1 MKTKQKFQRGNL
13 VKVLSRKGSLA
24 IIEGSYAE
32 LYWGDNRSDYSIVFL
47 DNGGSLAWVDEANM
61 EFVDTGGEHLF
72 EQALENKEK
81 MIKIYTD
88 ISYIRDSWN
97 SNSPNSF
104 SSATILY
111 LLGKIGFRSSFE
123 RNGEF
128 FSLYHDWAELF
139 PLYDALM
146 TKKNFE
152 DVESILVDSVPSDL
166 KRKIKSLHEEIHGTQ
181 K

>member
-13 VKVLSRKGSLA
+13 VKVLSRKGDLA
-24 IIEGSYAE
+24 IIEGSYAD
-32 LYWGDNRSDYSIVFL
+32 LYWGDNRNDYSIIFL
-47 DNGGSLAWVDEANM
+47 DSGGSLAWVDEKNM
-61 EFVDTGGEHLF
+61 ELVDIGGEYLF
-72 EQALENKEK
+72 KQALDNKDK
-81 MIKIYTD
+81 IIKNYTD
-88 ISYIRDSWN
+88 MSYIYNNWKSDN
-97 SNSPNSF
+97 PNSF

-111 LLGKIGFRSSFE
+111 LLNRLGFKSSFD

-128 FSLYHDWAELF
+128 FALYSDWAELF

-152 DVESILVDSVPSDL
+152 DIESIFVNDIPSDL
-166 KRKIKSLHEEIHGTQ
+166 KRKIKSLHEEICSI